1 MGLDF
6 CNTLLKYNIIFDFFC
21 VLVKKLYLCN
31 MFRAYK
37 YRLYPNKLQKEL
49 IAKHIGSSRFVYN
62 LALETKTNAYIG
74 SKVNL
79 SRYELQVQLKDLK
92 KECEWLK
99 EINSQSLQSAL
110 LNLDTAYKKF
120 FKGAGFPKFKSKH
133 RGKQSFS
140 IPQNVIIDND
150 LLIIPKFKEG
160 IKMSLHR
167 PTKGTIKSATISVT
181 STGKYFVSILCDT
194 KEDIPIKVPI
204 NESTTI
210 GIDLGI
216 KDFAITSEGEVFENP
231 KYLRKAQS
239 KLKYVQ
245 RKYSK
250 YKGKRTKKKL
260 AKLHE
265 DVVNKRKD
273 FLHKVSTQLIREN
286 QTIALETL
294 SVKNMVKNH
303 NLAQA
308 ISDASWST
316 FVSMLEYKADWY
328 GKNILRIGRFAPSS
342 KTCSCGVINK
352 DLKLSD
358 REWTCKSCG
367 TTHDRD
373 ILAACNIKSFALKNI
388 FSGTESKNRNEL
400 PRLRGVLTSEAHRSL
415 VGG

>member
-1 MGLDF
+1 M
-6 CNTLLKYNIIFDFFC
+6 Y
-21 VLVKKLYLCN
+21 
-31 MFRAYK
+31 RSYK
-37 YRLYPNKLQKEL
+37 YRIFPTEPQKEL

-62 LALETKTNAYIG
+62 LALETKNAAYIG
-74 SKVNL
+74 AKHNYSAFDLVK
-79 SRYELQVQLKDLK
+79 QLPELK
-92 KECEWLK
+92 KELPWLK
-99 EINSQSLQSAL
+99 EVNSQSLQQAIQ
-110 LNLDTAYKKF
+110 NMDIAFKKF
-120 FKGAGFPKFKSKH
+120 FKGAGFPKFKKKSN
-133 RGKQSFS
+133 RGSFNV
-140 IPQNVIIDND
+140 PQNVIVGNY
-150 LLIIPKFKEG
+150 LLIIPKFKDG

-167 PTKGTIKSATISVT
+167 PTNGTIKSATISVT
-181 STGKYFVSILCDT
+181 PTGKYFVSILCDT
-194 KEDIPIKVPI
+194 KEEIPTKAPI
-204 NESTTI
+204 TESTTI

-239 KLKYVQ
+239 KLKYIQ

-273 FLHKVSTQLIREN
+273 FLHKVSTKLIREN
-286 QTIALETL
+286 QTICLETL
-294 SVKNMVKNH
+294 AVKNMVKNH

-308 ISDASWST
+308 ISDVSWST
-316 FVSMLEYKADWY
+316 FVSMLEYKAEWY
-328 GKNILRIGRFAPSS
+328 GKNILRIGQFAPSS

-388 FSGTESKNRNEL
+388 LSGEHRLKNQDEL
-400 PRLRGVLTSEAHRSL
+400 PTLVGVLTPEAQPIGFA